1 MSKFTGSPTIAAKP
15 ITEIYDRFK
24 DLTFFEEKI
33 KQLPADQLAKLG
45 NINFTPDSITVNTGQ
60 MGNLTFGVTERVAPT
75 KIVFSAVGSP
85 IPLTMRI
92 DLREVDP
99 EQTEVLTSIDV
110 DLPAMLKPFVG
121 PKLQEAA
128 DKFSLMI
135 GNLAK

>member
-1 MSKFTGSPTIAAKP
+1 MSKYTGSPTIVAKP

-24 DLTFFEEKI
+24 DLTFFEDKI
-33 KQLPADQLAKLG
+33 KQLPAEQLAKLG
-45 NINFTPDSITVNTGQ
+45 NLKFTPDSITVDTGQ
-60 MGNLTFGVTERVAPT
+60 MGNLTFGVTEREAPA

-85 IPLTMRI
+85 VPLTMRI
-92 DLREVDP
+92 DLREIDP

-135 GNLAK
+135 GNLSK

>member
-1 MSKFTGSPTIAAKP
+1 MSKYTGSPTIVAKP
-15 ITEIYDRFK
+15 INEIYDRFK
-24 DLTFFEEKI
+24 DLTFFEDKI
-33 KQLPADQLAKLG
+33 KQLPAEQLAKLG
-45 NINFTPDSITVNTGQ
+45 NLNFTPDSITVDTGQ
-60 MGNLTFGVTERVAPT
+60 MGNLTFGVTEREAPT

-85 IPLTMRI
+85 VPLTMRI
-92 DLREVDP
+92 DLREIDP

-135 GNLAK
+135 GNLSK